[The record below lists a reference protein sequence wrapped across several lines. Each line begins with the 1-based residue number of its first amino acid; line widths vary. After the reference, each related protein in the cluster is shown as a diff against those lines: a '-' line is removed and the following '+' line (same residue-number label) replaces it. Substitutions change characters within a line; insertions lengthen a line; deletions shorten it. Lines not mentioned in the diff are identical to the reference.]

1 MFHQLHTK
9 LTHWI
14 LRSLQLQLFISLMS
28 LPIIINWGLPISLLS
43 PVGNLLFTPFVTIFL
58 LLASLI
64 FFCELFFIPN
74 GLFIN
79 ALELLYMCWL
89 SVMKYIPFNP
99 LVGFPKPNALL
110 LLSIPFATI
119 SLLTIPSIRSMHR
132 SIICMVALFILFYF
146 YVNCIQHPNKMIS
159 TLDCN
164 RGQVTI
170 LYDHGTLVLI
180 DPGVIGQTKSAYSWL
195 SYTLLPYVTSTTGK
209 TTIDYLILLQ
219 PTKTILTA
227 LCDLLPEAQITT
239 IIIPE
244 LKAHEGNSTLRVY
257 RQLQQGAHKTCTKVI
272 TIGSE
277 SMKIQFNH
285 TTIALMPH
293 QWITGNN
300 FLIRNVQ
307 VIGSLENQSFTC
319 LPYKEKINQRKN

>member
-1 MFHQLHTK
+1 
-9 LTHWI
+9 
-14 LRSLQLQLFISLMS
+14 MS

-74 GLFIN
+74 GLFIH

-89 SVMKYIPFNP
+89 SIMRLIPFNP
-99 LVGFPKPNALL
+99 LVGFPKPNAFLL
-110 LLSIPFATI
+110 LGIPFVTI
-119 SLLTIPSIRSMHR
+119 SLLTIPSMR
-132 SIICMVALFILFYF
+132 SIYRSIGCMIALFILFYF
-146 YVNCIQHPNKMIS
+146 YVNCIQHPNKIIS
-159 TLDCN
+159 TLNCN

-170 LYDHGTLVLI
+170 LYDHGTLVII
-180 DPGVIGQTKSAYSWL
+180 DPGVIGQAKSAYSWL
-195 SYTLLPYVTSTTGK
+195 AYTLLPYVTSTTGK

-227 LCDLLPEAQITT
+227 LCDLLMEVQIGT
-239 IIIPE
+239 IMIPE
-244 LKAHEGNSTLRVY
+244 LKIHKSDSTLHMY
-257 RQLQQGAHKTCTKVI
+257 KQLQQRANKTCTKVI
-272 TIGSE
+272 IIDSE
-277 SMKIQFNH
+277 SQKIQFNQ
-285 TTIALMPH
+285 TTITLTPH

-319 LPYKEKINQRKN
+319 LPYKEDKRKKKISKC